1 MTTSSDGS
9 SSWVRRPRSPHA
21 VTLVLFL
28 AAASVPTPLYRLY
41 QQEWEFSP
49 LMLTVIFAIYAL
61 ALLATL
67 LVFGSTSD
75 RLGRRSVILAAL
87 ALEVVALVLFLV
99 APDVEWLLVA
109 RLIQGIA
116 TGLATTSLGAA
127 LLDIDRERG
136 ALINAL
142 ATIAGTAFGAVSS
155 GLLARYAPAPLHLGY
170 ILLLASFILQTI
182 RTVYASETAAMRPAY
197 GGSLKPMIAV
207 PAQARG
213 AFLAVT
219 PVNLALWALL
229 GFYLALM
236 PSLIGTVAGPA
247 AAWMGGLAVAALM
260 AGAAA
265 AILVMR
271 RYPAA
276 SALIFGSGAL
286 MVGLLGVLAG
296 ANLTSPALLLA
307 SSALAGIG
315 FGAAYFGALGSVAPL
330 AEPHERGALMAAF
343 YIEGYLAYALP
354 AIAAGFLAQQVGLLE
369 TANLFGVAL
378 ILLVGIAMILAL
390 AQRRDVHRRTAAR
403 SVLKA
408 RWMRPRP
415 RPKKPRASPP
425 WKSRNS

>member
-1 MTTSSDGS
+1 
-9 SSWVRRPRSPHA
+9 
-21 VTLVLFL
+21 
-28 AAASVPTPLYRLY
+28 
-41 QQEWEFSP
+41 
-49 LMLTVIFAIYAL
+49 
-61 ALLATL
+61 
-67 LVFGSTSD
+67 
-75 RLGRRSVILAAL
+75 
-87 ALEVVALVLFLV
+87 
-99 APDVEWLLVA
+99 
-109 RLIQGIA
+109 
-116 TGLATTSLGAA
+116 
-127 LLDIDRERG
+127 
-136 ALINAL
+136 
-142 ATIAGTAFGAVSS
+142 
-155 GLLARYAPAPLHLGY
+155 
-170 ILLLASFILQTI
+170 
-182 RTVYASETAAMRPAY
+182 
-197 GGSLKPMIAV
+197 MIAV
-207 PAQARG
+207 PAQARS
-213 AFLAVT
+213 AFFAVT

-236 PSLIGTVAGPA
+236 PSLIGTIAGPA

-286 MVGLLGVLAG
+286 MVGLLGILAG

-378 ILLVGIAMILAL
+378 ILLVGIALILAL
-390 AQRRDVHRRTAAR
+390 AQRRDVNRRTA
-403 SVLKA
+403 SVQFAACRTKVGLD
-408 RWMRPRP
+408 RELT
-415 RPKKPRASPP
+415 
-425 WKSRNS
+425 

>member
-1 MTTSSDGS
+1 MTTSSDRS
-9 SSWVRRPRSPHA
+9 SSWVRRSRSPHA

-41 QQEWEFSP
+41 QQEWAFSP

-67 LVFGSTSD
+67 LVFGSISD
-75 RLGRRSVILAAL
+75 RLGRRSVVLAAL
-87 ALEVVALVLFLV
+87 ALEVVALLLFLV

-155 GLLARYAPAPLHLGY
+155 GLLALYAPAPLHLGY
-170 ILLLASFILQTI
+170 ILLLACFILQTI

-207 PAQARG
+207 PAQARS

-236 PSLIGTVAGPA
+236 PSLIGTIAGPA

-286 MVGLLGVLAG
+286 MVGLLGILAG

-330 AEPHERGALMAAF
+330 AEPHQRGALMAAF

-378 ILLVGIAMILAL
+378 ILLVGIALILAL
-390 AQRRDVHRRTAAR
+390 AQRRDVNRRTA
-403 SVLKA
+403 SVQFA
-408 RWMRPRP
+408 ACRT
-415 RPKKPRASPP
+415 
-425 WKSRNS
+425 